1 MKNKILFPFLFVI
14 ILIVII
20 RINESPPEYHTETYI
35 VQAGDTAW
43 KIMNDHNYANKDIRE
58 LIYYMEKDNGIKAGY
73 LQIGQEIKIRI
84 YEEGIDMNRNKKS
97 DASAGTLIAPD
108 K

>member
-1 MKNKILFPFLFVI
+1 M
-14 ILIVII
+14 
-20 RINESPPEYHTETYI
+20 NESPPEYHTETYI

-43 KIMNDHNYANKDIRE
+43 SIMNNYNYANKDIRE
-58 LIYYMEKDNGIKAGY
+58 LIYYMEQDNGIKAGY

-84 YEEGIDMNRNKKS
+84 YEEGLNMNRNKKS

>member
-1 MKNKILFPFLFVI
+1 MCSSDL
-14 ILIVII
+14 
-20 RINESPPEYHTETYI
+20 
-35 VQAGDTAW
+35 
-43 KIMNDHNYANKDIRE
+43 
-58 LIYYMEKDNGIKAGY
+58 KAGY

-84 YEEGIDMNRNKKS
+84 YEEGSDMNRNKKS